1 MWVTCGRSLVFC
13 GTLVSTTNKIDCHD
27 IAEILLKVALKTIT
41 LTLIHFYFREHLGID
56 PLDNTVDLTD
66 PVCDAFYKNFYLRLA
81 TVNSSIYDKVCA
93 YWWYLIKL
101 GGGCGYDRMVVGF
114 TTSYAFNA
122 HHH

>member
-1 MWVTCGRSLVFC
+1 LVFC
-13 GTLVSTTNKIDCHD
+13 GTPVSTTNKIDCHD

-41 LTLIHFYFREHLGID
+41 LTLINFYFREHLGID

-93 YWWYLIKL
+93 YW
-101 GGGCGYDRMVVGF
+101 
-114 TTSYAFNA
+114 
-122 HHH
+122 

>member
-1 MWVTCGRSLVFC
+1 MSVTCGRSLVFC
-13 GTLVSTTNKIDCHD
+13 GTPVSTTNKIDCHD

-41 LTLIHFYFREHLGID
+41 LTLINFYFREHLGID

-101 GGGCGYDRMVVGF
+101 GGGCGYDRMVVRF
-114 TTSYAFNA
+114 TTSYASNA